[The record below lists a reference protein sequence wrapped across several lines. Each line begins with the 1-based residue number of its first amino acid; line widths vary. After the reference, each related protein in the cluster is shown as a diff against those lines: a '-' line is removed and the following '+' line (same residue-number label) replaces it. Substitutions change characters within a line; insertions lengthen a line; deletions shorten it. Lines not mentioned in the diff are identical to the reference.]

1 MPNNKVMGEA
11 LTLQLHALKATHLG
25 KHGHGCPDNL
35 QSREKV
41 LSGCSLSLDR
51 IRLTS
56 SGVTQFQA
64 HCGYSWEGKLL
75 FPLQSLHSK
84 LH

>member
-1 MPNNKVMGEA
+1 MGES
-11 LTLQLHALKATHLG
+11 LPLQLHVLEATHLG
-25 KHGHGCPDNL
+25 KHGHGRPNDL

-41 LSGCSLSLDR
+41 LLACSLTLNR
-51 IRLTS
+51 IGLTS
-56 SGVTQFQA
+56 SGVPQFQA

-75 FPLQSLHSK
+75 FPLQRLHRK